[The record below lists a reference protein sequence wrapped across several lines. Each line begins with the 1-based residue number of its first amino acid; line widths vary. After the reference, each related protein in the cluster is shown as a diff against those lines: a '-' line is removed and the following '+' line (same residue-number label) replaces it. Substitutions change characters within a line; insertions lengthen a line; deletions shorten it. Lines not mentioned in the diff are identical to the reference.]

1 MASSL
6 TWLGR
11 FVFFGLITTQSMFLS
26 AYLAKYEGK
35 SNWYFM
41 AFSLSP
47 AVFAWSLVLRFKSF
61 LRFKSRYLA
70 WLFRIWG
77 LGILAFVVNIA
88 MVLRIVGDRISKT
101 EFLSPNVLK
110 VILCITPLLLLLL
123 LNTGDLDDSHESK
136 KGREIVSKLCF
147 SMAVDLFDGIE
158 MIYIVLEEREYDFG
172 IPKAFSAAM
181 IALASFSFIV
191 LVIPWQM
198 VETKLTEESKNSCP
212 YCNISQYSSNSLRK
226 STILGY
232 SCGGVLYVWQRRVHL
247 HRHEWHRNSTF
258 QFGNWS

>member
-6 TWLGR
+6 TWLGG
-11 FVFFGLITTQSMFLS
+11 FVFFGLITAQSMFLS

-47 AVFAWSLVLRFKSF
+47 AVFAWILVLRFKSF

-70 WLFRIWG
+70 WLFRFWG
-77 LGILAFVVNIA
+77 LNILAFVVNIA

-110 VILCITPLLLLLL
+110 MILCITPLLLLLL

-136 KGREIVSKLCF
+136 KGREIVSKLFF

-158 MIYIVLEEREYDFG
+158 MIYIVLEERVRLRNTQR
-172 IPKAFSAAM
+172 I
-181 IALASFSFIV
+181 
-191 LVIPWQM
+191 Q
-198 VETKLTEESKNSCP
+198 C
-212 YCNISQYSSNSLRK
+212 SND
-226 STILGY
+226 
-232 SCGGVLYVWQRRVHL
+232 RV
-247 HRHEWHRNSTF
+247 
-258 QFGNWS
+258 G